1 MRVKGLLI
9 ASLALAALMAAFAFY
24 AAGQVPP
31 DTQLPVHWNAAG
43 EVNGTL
49 PALQALLFPVWAV
62 LGCTA
67 LFSLIPRLE
76 PLQDGLEGSA
86 DVLRTMW
93 IGLLSIMVMID
104 AAVSAPAFGIKLPV
118 ALPLFGVGLFFIV
131 IGNVLPKSRPGFFVG
146 IRTPWAILDTDN
158 WIATHRLGGKLM
170 MLAGAAI
177 ALSSLLPLPRDLRI
191 LTMGVSIAIMVIPP
205 LAYSWWLWHQKMKG
219 GKPAGQPPTT

>member
-1 MRVKGLLI
+1 MKVKGLLI

-31 DTQLPVHWNAAG
+31 DTHLPVHWNAAG

-49 PALQALLFPVWAV
+49 PARQALLFPVWAV

-86 DVLRTMW
+86 DVLRTTW
-93 IGLLSIMVMID
+93 IGLLFIMVMIQ

-191 LTMGVSIAIMVIPP
+191 LTMGVSLAIMIVPP
-205 LAYSWWLWHQKMKG
+205 LAYSWWLWHRKMKRG
-219 GKPAGQPPTT
+219 SATGQPPTR